1 MELSDTFNITQIEE
15 DPCGISQYKL
25 VKPIYGFW
33 CDGVL
38 VVVVGLI
45 GFVGNLL
52 SLFVLSRPSLRD
64 VFHQLLFALACFDIL
79 YIVCGGINYTFRGF
93 NANSDVYTILY
104 PYFLHPFTHIA
115 MAGTIFMTL
124 AITIERYLGLCH
136 PLLNPQSRKA
146 WFYVVP
152 VVIFSVLLNVPKF
165 LEIKLEFGL
174 YNTTTEPWQ
183 LLNGTENVPTNGTE
197 FVPTNDITAL
207 RKSDDYIRGYLM
219 WTRLFTTA
227 IIPVTLLLILNVLI
241 IRDVITSAKKVNRFG
256 SARRQRKE
264 INLSLVLL
272 AIVFLFFICHACRI
286 INDVYEFS
294 NMDLVVNCP
303 KNHRKVFSPPY
314 FMHALMYISHFAT
327 ILNSSL
333 NFFVYCLVGHTFR
346 RELCRTLGFKNHGLR
361 GDNMVSRRSSKLET
375 NYTLT
380 SFAAAKAAYEKN
392 GTNKSPTINEVKEN
406 DKNGHDQETANLIT
420 IEATEDMIK
429 VESHQL

>member
-303 KNHRKVFSPPY
+303 KKSHHFYPPY
-314 FMHALMYISHFAT
+314 FMHALVYISHFAT